1 MSASASRRMASL
13 VTSIMSQRPMLL
25 SADLSYS
32 ARTYGSHAGSS
43 PSASG
48 FSFDPTDTMQ
58 MKKPSCGYTVQSARP
73 RALYFTFQPGAS
85 SGIGAKTAEILRERG
100 HEVVN
105 IDLKDG
111 DIEANLATK
120 EGRAGAIAELHE
132 RYPEGIDAMICNA
145 GVSGGK
151 VPISLIISL
160 NYCGATE
167 MAKGVRDLLEKRGGS
182 CVITSSNSI
191 AQGAAR
197 MDVAGMLNNQADED
211 RILELV
217 KDVDPAVGHVYYAST
232 KYALARWVRRMS
244 PDWGSRGVRLNAIA
258 PGNVRTA
265 MTANMLPEQR
275 AAMEAIP
282 VPTHFGEEPL
292 MEPIEIAN
300 AMAFIASPEAS
311 GINGVVL
318 FVDGGT
324 DALLNSEKVY

>member
-1 MSASASRRMASL
+1 MGIY
-13 VTSIMSQRPMLL
+13 VIT
-25 SADLSYS
+25 
-32 ARTYGSHAGSS
+32 
-43 PSASG
+43 
-48 FSFDPTDTMQ
+48 
-58 MKKPSCGYTVQSARP
+58 
-73 RALYFTFQPGAS
+73 GAT

-105 IDLKDG
+105 IDLNGG
-111 DIEANLATK
+111 DINANLATK

-132 RYPEGIDAMICNA
+132 RFPEGIDAMICNA

-160 NYCGATE
+160 NYFGATE
-167 MAKGVRDLLEKRGGS
+167 MARGVFDLLEKKGGS
-182 CVITSSNSI
+182 CVVTSSNSI

-197 MDVAGMLNNQADED
+197 MDVAGMLNNHADED

-217 KDVDPAVGHVYYAST
+217 KDVDPAIGHVYYAST
-232 KYALARWVRRMS
+232 KYALARWV
-244 PDWGSRGVRLNAIA
+244 
-258 PGNVRTA
+258 
-265 MTANMLPEQR
+265 LPEQR

-292 MEPIEIAN
+292 MDPVEIAN